1 MLSALQVNAM
11 SFMMISLHTTS
22 LFDCLI
28 PSLNSISPLPPSPT
42 PLQRRQRLCIASA
55 DRCLFVR
62 CAGRGM
68 GHWRLVA
75 SRERIERVKRHAAL
89 LGKVFAAWSYFV
101 PMQRRKRRLR
111 ETVEARFEAVRVAQ
125 HRKLVGLWRQ
135 MTCTKRRLQK
145 SLESVTRKTALCA
158 ARRVFTCWRSRWLSV
173 LFWREKEMRVEAAR
187 VAAVLE
193 LQEREREDL
202 EREKERVLRE
212 SHETERLLLD
222 LQNTLGE
229 KEMEVAELEQLA
241 EARKLEK
248 MEAQSLLVL
257 SRRELE
263 DVKEERERMRVVEG
277 AIADERD
284 RVARVAHER

>member
-1 MLSALQVNAM
+1 M
-11 SFMMISLHTTS
+11 
-22 LFDCLI
+22 
-28 PSLNSISPLPPSPT
+28 
-42 PLQRRQRLCIASA
+42 QRRQRLCIASA

-62 CAGRGM
+62 YTGRAM
-68 GHWRLVA
+68 GHWRRVA
-75 SRERIERVKRHAAL
+75 SKERIERAKQHAAL

-111 ETVEARFEAVRVAQ
+111 ETVEARFEAVRIAQ
-125 HRKLVGLWRQ
+125 HRKLVGLWRH
-135 MTCTKRRLQK
+135 MACTKRRLQK
-145 SLESVTRKTALCA
+145 SLDSLTHKTALCA
-158 ARRVFTCWRSRWLSV
+158 VRRVLTCWRSRWFSV

-187 VAAVLE
+187 VAAVLA

-229 KEMEVAELEQLA
+229 REMELAELEHLA
-241 EARKLEK
+241 EARKQEK
-248 MEAQSLLVL
+248 MEAQSLLAL

-263 DVKEERERMRVVEG
+263 EAKEERERIRVVEA
-277 AIADERD
+277 AIAEERD
-284 RVARVAHER
+284 RIARVAQER

>member
-1 MLSALQVNAM
+1 
-11 SFMMISLHTTS
+11 
-22 LFDCLI
+22 
-28 PSLNSISPLPPSPT
+28 
-42 PLQRRQRLCIASA
+42 
-55 DRCLFVR
+55 
-62 CAGRGM
+62 
-68 GHWRLVA
+68 
-75 SRERIERVKRHAAL
+75 
-89 LGKVFAAWSYFV
+89 
-101 PMQRRKRRLR
+101 
-111 ETVEARFEAVRVAQ
+111 
-125 HRKLVGLWRQ
+125 
-135 MTCTKRRLQK
+135 
-145 SLESVTRKTALCA
+145 
-158 ARRVFTCWRSRWLSV
+158 
-173 LFWREKEMRVEAAR
+173 MRVEAAR